1 MGEMIM
7 NKSRLWSAVALVF
20 SFLVVTSAFAQEFY
34 KDKTVSIIV
43 RASPGG
49 GWDMYA
55 RLAAR
60 HMGKYIPGN
69 PSMIVQNMPGA
80 GGMISVNHVYNR
92 ARRDGTVI
100 GQFPT
105 DYVFS
110 QLTGDPAVKFDTRQF
125 NWIGAFARRT
135 STCVARTDTP
145 FQKLQDVIGSKE
157 PMYVGAVGRGDG
169 TGIEPL
175 LLNELLGTNFRITHG
190 FKGTADIRA
199 AMERGELH
207 GLCGWGWES
216 VTATGMELL
225 EQGRIRILVQIAD
238 RRNPEIPADVPLITE
253 LLPKDKQA
261 LMNTYLVSRVVGWN
275 LMLPPGVPQERVEIL
290 RQAFDK
296 TMKDKAFLAEAAR
309 ARLTVDPI
317 NGEEMGRMFKQVFE
331 EATPAIVEQ
340 IKKLM

>member
-1 MGEMIM
+1 MS
-7 NKSRLWSAVALVF
+7 SRQKAVTWLAVALGV
-20 SFLVVTSAFAQEFY
+20 SFVVVTRASAQEFY
-34 KDKTVSIIV
+34 KDKNVSIIV

-69 PSMIVQNMPGA
+69 PSIIVQNMPGA

-110 QLTGDPAVKFDTRQF
+110 QLVGDPAVKFDTRQF

-135 STCVARTDTP
+135 STCVARTDTA

-157 PMYVGAVGRGDG
+157 PMFVGAVGRGDG

-190 FKGTADIRA
+190 FRGTSDIRA
-199 AMERGELH
+199 AMERGELD

-216 VTATGMELL
+216 IQATGMELL
-225 EQGRIRILVQIAD
+225 EKGRIRILVQIAD
-238 RRNPEIPADVPLITE
+238 QRHPDIPKDVPLITE
-253 LLPKDKQA
+253 LVPKKDGA
-261 LMNTYLVSRVVGWN
+261 LLNTYLITRVVGWN
-275 LMLPPGVPQERVEIL
+275 LMLPPGVPQERIETL
-290 RQAFDK
+290 RRAFER
-296 TMKDKAFLAEAAR
+296 TMEDKAFLAEAER
-309 ARLTVDPI
+309 ARLSIDPI
-317 NGEEMGRMFKQVFE
+317 RGEEMARMFRQLFE
-331 EATPAIVEQ
+331 EATPAIVER
-340 IKKLM
+340 IKKIVF